1 MNNYIKRHLSLLSGY
16 LNQVTNPVK
25 NVGYNRLS
33 VVRTPQNLIYKK
45 DMLKFKP
52 FYRNS
57 STEFMKRYQNFLPK
71 SVTSNQLIKGI
82 SHEALTTPKKRIGF
96 RKRRSEHH
104 DRLAENGYFNI
115 TAFATAEEYDLE
127 KLLIA
132 LKTQDLYEPQRFF
145 NSDDSTVNEPDVLYA
160 VAKYQV
166 GKEPRD
172 IFFFREG
179 TVIMWNF
186 SDMESSN
193 ILAFLKNY
201 EQVSDIQLLN
211 SFK

>member
-1 MNNYIKRHLSLLSGY
+1 MNNYLKRRLSLLSGY
-16 LNQVTNPVK
+16 YKQAINPVR
-25 NVGYNRLS
+25 NAGQNRMS
-33 VVRTPQNLIYKK
+33 VVRTPQNVIQK
-45 DMLKFKP
+45 DNVLKFKP

-57 STEFMKRYQNFLPK
+57 SSEFLKKYQNILPK
-71 SVTSNQLIKGI
+71 SVTSSPLIKSI
-82 SHEALTTPKKRIGF
+82 SHEASLSTPKKRLGF

-104 DRLAENGYFNI
+104 DRLTENGYFNI

-132 LKTQDLYEPQRFF
+132 LRTQDLYEPKRFF
-145 NSDDSTVNEPDVLYA
+145 NSDDSAINEPDVLYA

-201 EQVSDIQLLN
+201 EQVSNFQ
-211 SFK
+211 

>member
-1 MNNYIKRHLSLLSGY
+1 MNNYLKRRLSLLNGY
-16 LNQVTNPVK
+16 YKQAINPVR
-25 NVGYNRLS
+25 NAGHNRMS
-33 VVRTPQNLIYKK
+33 VVRTPQNLIQK
-45 DMLKFKP
+45 DNMLKFKP

-57 STEFMKRYQNFLPK
+57 STEFMKKYQNILPK
-71 SVTSNQLIKGI
+71 SVTSNPLIKGL
-82 SHEALTTPKKRIGF
+82 SQEASLSTPKKRLGF

-104 DRLAENGYFNI
+104 DRLAQNGYFNI

-132 LKTQDLYEPQRFF
+132 LKTQDLYEPKRFF
-145 NSDDSTVNEPDVLYA
+145 NSDDSAINEPDVLYA

-201 EQVSDIQLLN
+201 EQVSNFQ
-211 SFK
+211 

>member
-1 MNNYIKRHLSLLSGY
+1 MNNYLKRRLSLLSGY
-16 LNQVTNPVK
+16 YKQAINPVR
-25 NVGYNRLS
+25 NAGHNRMS
-33 VVRTPQNLIYKK
+33 VVRTPQNLIQK
-45 DMLKFKP
+45 DNMLKFKP

-57 STEFMKRYQNFLPK
+57 STEFMKKYQNILPK
-71 SVTSNQLIKGI
+71 SVTSNPLIKGL
-82 SHEALTTPKKRIGF
+82 SHEAALSTPKKRLGF

-104 DRLAENGYFNI
+104 EKLAQNGYFNI

-127 KLLIA
+127 KLFIA
-132 LKTQDLYEPQRFF
+132 LKTQDLYEPKRFF
-145 NSDDSTVNEPDVLYA
+145 NSDDSAINEPDVLYA

-201 EQVSDIQLLN
+201 EQVSN
-211 SFK
+211 F